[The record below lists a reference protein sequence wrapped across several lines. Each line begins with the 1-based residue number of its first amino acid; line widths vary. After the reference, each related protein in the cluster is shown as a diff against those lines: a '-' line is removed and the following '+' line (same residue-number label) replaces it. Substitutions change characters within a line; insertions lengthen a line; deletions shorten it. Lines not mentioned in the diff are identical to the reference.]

1 MVCDLTQ
8 LIMYCYYYY
17 YYYYDDD
24 DDYDYYHYYL
34 LINVLFGNPIFI
46 KMIFKGVLKSSKYGL
61 KL

>member
-8 LIMYCYYYY
+8 LIMYCYYYD
-17 YYYYDDD
+17 DDD
-24 DDYDYYHYYL
+24 DDYDCYHYYL